1 MKDNFYCLV
10 MFPYP
15 SGEKLHMGH
24 WYNYAPID
32 TFCRYKRMKN
42 KDVFQPMGFD
52 SFGLPAENNAIKTG
66 VHPRDSIDANIA
78 GMMDQMW
85 EMEAEYDLLDP
96 LITSDPA
103 YYRWTQWIFLQLY
116 KNDLAYK
123 SEALVNYCPSCK
135 TTLAN
140 EQVIDNKCERCEA
153 YVQQVSTPSWFFKTT
168 EYAKELYEGLSEVDW
183 PKDTIKMQR
192 NWIGDDYKNLRDWN
206 ISRQRY
212 WGCPIPIVYDPDGKP
227 HPVPDDMLPW
237 RLPIDVE
244 FEPSGASPLAA
255 SEEFINRTER
265 AFGRGWR
272 PEFDTMDTFVDSSF
286 YFIRYLMDSDSDKFV
301 DKKHIRDWLPVD
313 LYVGGKEHACL
324 HLLYARFINMVLHDL
339 DYSTVREPFKRL
351 AHQGFIT
358 YNGKKMSK
366 SKGNT
371 VDPSPIVE
379 TYGADALRLYLMN
392 IGPYDQGGEWDDNGI
407 NGMARFLNR
416 VRNADKIASAHVE
429 HHHIDKT
436 INKVEDSI
444 EKLKFNVAIGELMRC
459 LNEITALK
467 EIPKTTMNNYIKI
480 MYPFAPMLAQELR
493 GPEIIMAEWP
503 VYINNNVRNDLVVQ
517 IDGKFV
523 GTVKPKKDKEYNI
536 NAAKS
541 IAQLEDSDIVNIIYV
556 EDRIVN
562 FVTRKKDK

>member
-24 WYNYAPID
+24 WYNYAPVD

-42 KDVFQPMGFD
+42 MDVFQPMGFD
-52 SFGLPAENNAIKTG
+52 SFGLPAENHAIKTG
-66 VHPRDSIDANIA
+66 VRPRESIDANIA
-78 GMMDQMW
+78 GMMDQIW
-85 EMEAEYDLLDP
+85 EMESEYDLLDP
-96 LITSDPA
+96 LITSEPS
-103 YYRWTQWIFLQLY
+103 YYRWTQWLFLQLY

-140 EQVIDNKCERCEA
+140 EQVVDNKCERCEA
-153 YVQQVSTPSWFFKTT
+153 YVQQISTPSWFFKISK
-168 EYAKELYEGLSEVDW
+168 YAKELYEGLSVVDW
-183 PKDTIKMQR
+183 PKETVKMQR

-212 WGCPIPIVYDPDGKP
+212 WGCPIPVVYDPDGKP
-227 HPVPDDMLPW
+227 HPVPEDMLPW
-237 RLPIDVE
+237 RLPVDVE
-244 FEPSGASPLAA
+244 FKPSGASPLAA

-286 YFIRYLMDSDSDKFV
+286 YFIRYLMDINSDKFV

-324 HLLYARFINMVLHDL
+324 HLLYSRFINMVLHDL

-358 YNGKKMSK
+358 YNGQKMSK

-371 VDPSPIVE
+371 VDPTPVVE
-379 TYGADALRLYLMN
+379 AHGSDALRMYLMN

-407 NGMARFLNR
+407 NGIVRFLNR
-416 VRNADKIASAHVE
+416 VRKADKEASAHAE
-429 HHHIDKT
+429 HYHIDKT
-436 INKVEDSI
+436 ISKVEDSL

-467 EIPKTTMNNYIKI
+467 TIPKTTMNNYIKI

-517 IDGKFV
+517 INGKFV
-523 GTVKPKKDKEYNI
+523 GTVKPKDKEYNI
-536 NAAKS
+536 SAGKS
-541 IAQLEDSDIVNIIYV
+541 IAQLEDSDILNTIYI
-556 EDRIVN
+556 EDKVIN
-562 FVTRKKDK
+562 FVTKKKGK